1 MLRAYISSI
10 ILLISS
16 LVFALGA
23 SAQVTYPPKADNLPD
38 GDRGWCTA
46 LPANAPYDGNCGFG
60 SYAEA
65 CEAQISSYYPKGS
78 REYAGSDMVSEN
90 RYTCKIEWVD
100 PSISEAYV
108 GSGPAWRDCT
118 GTYEIVGGICRI
130 MQVCTDCVEKEQVG
144 NPINIITGEKKQ
156 TVTDFATADGLM
168 SLTRHYNS
176 SPYGEYGGMRHS
188 LTMLGNNWAFANL
201 PVLWPDRNY
210 SGTNNLFFSYADGYA
225 VQLEGENLV
234 PERLVAAHGAPRY
247 SAEYTDG
254 LVSPP
259 YGTARTIAVTSRN
272 GTIYNFEL
280 PAYDTNSVK
289 TLQAKLVSAD
299 FGSGYHHT
307 YDYYSHGKLKSITDT
322 FGRAMY
328 FSYRTVTYKKY
339 DAVGNLIDEL
349 YESISSTVSVPVEDE
364 ISVVDRVNFPDGT
377 YIKYYYDPL
386 SQFDEEW
393 NVPRRLS
400 AALKFADTG
409 QPIKSESYHYEDDR
423 LPFALTGITD
433 DADIR
438 YASWTYDN
446 AARANSS
453 EHAGGVNRY
462 DIDYGNLT
470 YQFDDS
476 IHVVTG
482 PLGHERTY
490 NLSGR
495 TRLHRINSIE
505 SAANGSVA
513 AETEIRGYSSL
524 GVKQITDGEGKV
536 ETMTRNDRGLI
547 TAKTYGAGSAD
558 AASYSANWHDRFAR
572 PTQTVGPGLT
582 TDYTYDSEGRVLTMT
597 HTDTSGVS
605 NDTRT
610 WAYTWFGPY
619 VSSVDG
625 PLPGAGDTVRYSYVG
640 ERMTEFVNELGHVTR
655 ITAHN
660 KIGAPAAFVDPN
672 GVVTNLAYDSRDRL
686 RAITVDGQAV
696 TTINYS
702 DTDLVTSITPPNGAA
717 LYFEYDDARRLM
729 AIRNAV
735 GDRIQYSRN
744 AAGGI
749 TATRIQNGTGNF
761 EFVTTAVRDAINRV
775 TEAIGAGATGGL
787 DAVTQFAYDKNDNV
801 TAITD
806 PRSNNWQQQFDGLDR
821 LVKEI
826 DPLGG
831 ETDYDLSAQ
840 MDVRSPLSGVTDAR
854 GVTTNYVR
862 NGFGEVIREVS
873 LEAGTTEYV
882 RDERG
887 LITQMTDARGIVS
900 NYTYD
905 DAGRLLTVS
914 YPSSPADDIAYTY
927 DEGSFGIGELTT
939 VTENFGTTTYSY
951 DSLGHMTG
959 MTRSILGQ
967 SYDCTYEYDL
977 AGEVIAIVYPS
988 GRRVT
993 FERDAA
999 ARITAVKTT
1008 DPATGIETTIAGGI
1022 TYLPFGPVS
1031 GLAMGD
1037 GNTLSLTYDTAYRA
1051 LTLRRSGL
1059 TGSLMDLSFEYDA
1072 AGDILA
1078 MNDNVRPDRS
1088 QSFAYDPV
1096 SRLTQAV
1103 GGYGTIDYA
1112 YNLGGDRTQRSW
1124 TKDTGTETEDY
1135 TYDGATARLMTVSL
1149 TDASAQMSVKR
1160 QFDYAPS
1167 GQVTSD
1173 TRADIDGTNYLYTY
1187 GINARGRMA
1196 SVAVGGTHIASYTY
1210 DESEQRIAKAT
1221 GTDVIH
1227 YHYDHEGRLISE
1239 TDGHTGETIREY
1251 IWLGLTPLAVI
1262 VTEDVT
1268 TGPGNCDEDLIAA
1281 LTAEL
1286 AAANSAAD
1294 VIEAEISEHE
1304 STLAFRE
1311 QKIAEMN
1318 AQLDNVSGQRREAL
1332 LDKIEKWEA
1341 KIDTLDGKIDNLT
1354 SDLAAI
1360 YAEIGQIEVALA
1372 EAQSECDGGGT
1383 ETGTGTYYLH
1393 ADHLGK
1399 PQIATDSSGAIVWD
1413 GGITTPFGEGVSLA
1427 GAFAQSLMFPGQYA
1441 DMETALNDNTPLF
1454 HNWHRTYDPTLG
1466 RYLQSDPIG
1475 LEGGIN
1481 RYAYVGG
1488 NPMGWIDP
1496 QGLTE
1501 WERIPGNSKYW
1512 RVKGKKYSEY
1522 SKRERAKFV
1531 HYNRNVLNE
1540 APCRIEKVENDKDWI
1555 LMKDSK
1561 SVFHQ
1566 QGYGGLHNKK
1576 YVNNRTG
1583 SEAIFDKAGN
1593 LVSNGLNGSTYNFDV
1608 PGGPIGDAAHFAS
1621 DIIPYYLWGNT
1632 PDDPSTLTTR
1642 LLTSAFGP
1650 YFHPFSPGNGGN
1662 ECECESEIQ

>member
-1 MLRAYISSI
+1 MLRAYFSSI
-10 ILLISS
+10 ILLLSS
-16 LVFALGA
+16 LAFAASA

-38 GDRGWCTA
+38 GDQGWCTA
-46 LPANAPYDGNCGFG
+46 LPVNAPYDSDCGFR
-60 SYAEA
+60 SYSDA
-65 CEAQISSYYPKGS
+65 CEAQISSYYPQGS
-78 REYAGSDMVSEN
+78 RKYAGSDMVDEN

-108 GSGPAWRDCT
+108 GSGPAWRDCSGSFKLIG
-118 GTYEIVGGICRI
+118 GTCRI
-130 MQVCTDCVEKEQVG
+130 MEVCTDCVGKEQVG
-144 NPINIITGEKKQ
+144 NPINVITGEKKQ

-176 SPYGEYGGMRHS
+176 APYGKYAGMRHS
-188 LTMLGNNWAFANL
+188 LIMLGNNWSFANL

-210 SGTNNLFFSYADGYA
+210 SGTDNLFFSYADGYA
-225 VQLEGENLV
+225 VQLEGENLL
-234 PERLVAAHGAPRY
+234 PERLVAGHGAPRY

-254 LVSPP
+254 LVNPP

-322 FGRAMY
+322 FGRTME
-328 FSYRTVTYKKY
+328 FSYKTVTYKKY
-339 DAVGNLIDEL
+339 DALGNLIDEL
-349 YESISSTVSVPVEDE
+349 YENISSTTAVPVEDE
-364 ISVVDRVNFPDGT
+364 ISLVDRVTLPDGT
-377 YIKYYYDPL
+377 YVQYSYDAL
-386 SQFDEEW
+386 SAFDAEW
-393 NVPRRLS
+393 DVPRRLG
-400 AALKFADTG
+400 AAHRYTAAD
-409 QPIKSESYHYEDDR
+409 QLIKSESYHYDDDR

-433 DADIR
+433 DAGIR

-446 AARANSS
+446 SSRANSS
-453 EHAGGVNRY
+453 EHAGGVNRF
-462 DIDYGNLT
+462 DIEYSLETRDADPST
-470 YQFDDS
+470 H
-476 IHVVTG
+476 IVTG
-482 PLGHERTY
+482 PLGYAQTY
-490 NLSGR
+490 NLEPR
-495 TRLHRINSIE
+495 YRLHRIKSVNGE
-505 SAANGSVA
+505 ANGTVA
-513 AETEIRGYSSL
+513 AETEIRGYSTL
-524 GVKQITDGEGKV
+524 GLKQITDGEGKV

-547 TAKTYGAGSAD
+547 TAQTYGAGSAD
-558 AASYSANWHDRFAR
+558 AASYQTDWHSRFSR
-572 PTQTVGPGLT
+572 PTQTVEPGLT
-582 TDYTYDSEGRVLTMT
+582 TDYVYDAQGRVITMT
-597 HTDTSGVS
+597 QTDTSGAAS
-605 NDTRT
+605 APRT
-610 WAYTWFGPY
+610 WTYTWFGPY

-625 PLPGAGDTVRYSYVG
+625 PLPGAGDTVFFSHIG
-640 ERMTEFVNELGHVTR
+640 ELMTEAVNELGHVTQ

-660 KIGAPAAFVDPN
+660 KIGAPATLVDPN
-672 GVVTNLAYDSRDRL
+672 GVVTNLAYDDRDRL
-686 RAITVDGQAV
+686 RTITVDGQAV

-702 DTDLVTSITPPNGAA
+702 NTDLVTSVTPPNGAA

-735 GDRIQYSRN
+735 NDRIEYTRN

-749 TATRIQNGTGNF
+749 TSTTIRNGTGGTA
-761 EFVTTAVRDAINRV
+761 EFSTTAVRDAINRV

-801 TAITD
+801 TGITD
-806 PRSNNWQQQFDGLDR
+806 PRNNNWQQQFDGLDR
-821 LVKEI
+821 LAKEI

-840 MDVRSPLSGVTDAR
+840 MDGRNPLTGVTDAR
-854 GVTTNYVR
+854 GVTTNYIR

-887 LITQMTDARGIVS
+887 LIIQMTDARGIVS
-900 NYTYD
+900 DYTYD

-914 YPSSPADDIAYTY
+914 YPSSPVDDIAYTY
-927 DEGSFGIGELTT
+927 DEGSFGIGQLTT
-939 VTENFGTTTYSY
+939 VVENFGTTTYSY

-999 ARITAVKTT
+999 ARITAVKTI
-1008 DPATGIETTIAGGI
+1008 DPATGTETTIAGGI

-1037 GNTLSLTYDTAYRA
+1037 GNALSLTYDLAYRA

-1059 TGSLMDLSFEYDA
+1059 TGSLMDLSFDYDA

-1112 YNLGGDRTQRSW
+1112 YNLGGDRTQRAW

-1135 TYDGATARLMTVSL
+1135 AYDGATARLMTVSL
-1149 TDASAQMSVKR
+1149 TDAAAQMSIKR

-1167 GQVTSD
+1167 GQLTSD
-1173 TRADIDGTNYLYTY
+1173 TRADTGRTNYLYTY

-1262 VTEDVT
+1262 VTEEVT

-1413 GGITTPFGEGVSLA
+1413 GGITTPFGESVALA

-1475 LEGGIN
+1475 LAGGIN

-1488 NPMGWIDP
+1488 NPLSWIDP
-1496 QGLTE
+1496 AGLDAWIVIDPKGAGKFGHALLFFEDGSGQCWGYEMGARNVPSAAAGLLSFFNLPTRGGGTLGKIKGAE
-1501 WERIPGNSKYW
+1501 NGCGIPNSKYHIKYETSPETGDKILECA
-1512 RVKGKKYSEY
+1512 KGTQEFLKESLLEVELLNKKIGLIPRYP
-1522 SKRERAKFV
+1522 
-1531 HYNRNVLNE
+1531 YNIWANNCGHSVTGILGCAGVNVNKMPVVP
-1540 APCRIEKVENDKDWI
+1540 API
-1555 LMKDSK
+1555 LM
-1561 SVFHQ
+1561 V
-1566 QGYGGLHNKK
+1566 
-1576 YVNNRTG
+1576 
-1583 SEAIFDKAGN
+1583 E
-1593 LVSNGLNGSTYNFDV
+1593 
-1608 PGGPIGDAAHFAS
+1608 
-1621 DIIPYYLWGNT
+1621 
-1632 PDDPSTLTTR
+1632 
-1642 LLTSAFGP
+1642 
-1650 YFHPFSPGNGGN
+1650 
-1662 ECECESEIQ
+1662 

>member
-10 ILLISS
+10 ILFLSS
-16 LVFALGA
+16 LVFAAGA
-23 SAQVTYPPKADNLPD
+23 SAQVTYPPKAPELAD
-38 GDRGWCTA
+38 GDKGWCTA
-46 LPANAPYDGNCGFG
+46 LPADAPYPDNCGFG
-60 SYAEA
+60 SYADA
-65 CEAQISSYYPKGS
+65 CTAQISSYYPQGS
-78 REYAGSDMVSEN
+78 RQYAGSELIDDG
-90 RYTCKIEWVD
+90 RATCRMELVFLGL
-100 PSISEAYV
+100 ELYV
-108 GSGPAWRDCT
+108 GSGSVWRDCA
-118 GTYEIVGGICRI
+118 GNYELIGGVCRI
-130 MQVCTDCVEKEQVG
+130 MQICTDCEGNQQVG
-144 NPINIITGEKKQ
+144 NPINVITGEKKQ
-156 TVTDFATADGLM
+156 TVVDFATADGLM
-168 SLTRHYNS
+168 TLTRHYNS
-176 SPYGEYGGMRHS
+176 APYGAYGGMRYMRR
-188 LTMLGNNWAFANL
+188 MLGDNWAFANT
-201 PVLWPDRNY
+201 PVLRPDRYY
-210 SGTNNLFFSYADGYA
+210 SDIDDLYFIFADGYA
-225 VQLEGENLV
+225 VKLEDHELA
-234 PERLVAAHGAPRY
+234 PERLIAAHGAPRY

-254 LVSPP
+254 LVDPAF
-259 YGTARTIAVTSRN
+259 GTARSIAVTARN

-280 PAYDTNSVK
+280 PAYTSDQIADGLT
-289 TLQAKLVSAD
+289 AKLVSVD
-299 FGSGYHHT
+299 FGSGYRHE
-307 YDYYSHGKLKSITDT
+307 YQYYAHGKLHNIIDNY
-322 FGRAMY
+322 GRTIEFLY
-328 FSYRTVTYKKY
+328 KTVAYVKY
-339 DAVGNLIDEL
+339 DENGVVIRELKQNISGN
-349 YESISSTVSVPVEDE
+349 TVAEIEPSVTLVEQ
-364 ISVVDRVNFPDGT
+364 VNLPDGT
-377 YIKYYYDPL
+377 YLKYDYDRL
-386 SQFDEEW
+386 SPFDLEW
-393 NVPRRLS
+393 EIPRRL
-400 AALKFADTG
+400 
-409 QPIKSESYHYEDDR
+409 KSVKRFNVLDEELNSETYHYEDQR

-433 DADIR
+433 DSDIR
-438 YASWTYDN
+438 YSTWTYDN

-453 EHAGGVNRY
+453 VNAGGVNSY
-462 DIDYGNLT
+462 DIEYSDLT
-470 YQFDDS
+470 YQFDPS
-476 IHVVTG
+476 THVVTG
-482 PLGHERTY
+482 PLGYKKTY
-490 NLSGR
+490 NLEGR
-495 TRLHRINSIE
+495 VRLHRIKTVAGE
-505 SAANGSVA
+505 ANGTVE
-513 AETEIRGYSSL
+513 AETEIRGYSTL
-524 GVKQITDGEGKV
+524 GLKQITDGEGKV

-547 TAKTYGAGSAD
+547 TAQTYGAGSAD
-558 AASYSANWHDRFAR
+558 AASYLTDWHERFPY
-572 PTQTVGPGLT
+572 PTQTVEPGLT
-582 TDYTYDSEGRVLTMT
+582 TDYVYDSEGRVLTMT
-597 HTDTSGVS
+597 QTDTESVN
-605 NDTRT
+605 NDSRT
-610 WAYTWFGPY
+610 WTYTWVGPFI
-619 VSSVDG
+619 SSIDG
-625 PLPGAGDTVRYSYVG
+625 PLPGVGDRISFSYINNL
-640 ERMTEFVNELGHVTR
+640 MTEAVNELGHVTQ

-660 KIGAPAAFVDPN
+660 KIGAPATLIDPN
-672 GVVTNLAYDSRDRL
+672 GVVTNLAYDDRDRL
-686 RAITVDGQAV
+686 RTITVDGQAV

-702 DTDLVTSITPPNGAA
+702 NTDLVTSVTPPNGAA
-717 LYFEYDDARRLM
+717 LYFEYDQARRLM

-735 GDRIQYSRN
+735 DDRIEYSRN

-749 TATRIQNGTGNF
+749 TSTTIRNGTGGTA
-761 EFVTTAVRDAINRV
+761 EFSTTAVRDAINRV
-775 TEAIGAGATGGL
+775 TEAVGAGVTGGL
-787 DAVTQFAYDKNDNV
+787 DATVQFAYDKNDNV
-801 TAITD
+801 TGITD

-840 MDVRSPLSGVTDAR
+840 MDGRDPLAGVTDAR

-887 LITQMTDARGIVS
+887 LIIQMTDARGIVS
-900 NYTYD
+900 DYTYD

-927 DEGSFGIGELTT
+927 DEGPFGIGQLTT

-951 DSLGHMTG
+951 DSLGHITA
-959 MTRSILGQ
+959 MTRTILGQ

-1037 GNTLSLTYDTAYRA
+1037 GNALSLTYDLAYRA

-1112 YNLGGDRTQRSW
+1112 YNLGGDRTQRIW
-1124 TKDTGTETEDY
+1124 AKDTGTETEDY
-1135 TYDGATARLMTVSL
+1135 AYDAGTARLMTVSL
-1149 TDASAQMSVKR
+1149 TDAAAQMSVKR

-1210 DESEQRIAKAT
+1210 DESEQRIAKAA

-1360 YAEIGQIEVALA
+1360 YAEIGQIELALS

-1475 LEGGIN
+1475 LAGGIN

-1488 NPMGWIDP
+1488 NPNSYVDQTGLFAWGAAFALMDFGLQYRKYGNRWECYDWISIGMNMVGGGLIQKALKKVPGKEFSHWIPDRYIRPRSRSGKNPNEHYKPWVDRYLNRFVNSRFNGNYVKKEWHAKTDDFRRQFMSASWKRDNPQWRKYQQQIMRVPGWI
-1496 QGLTE
+1496 
-1501 WERIPGNSKYW
+1501 PGSGF
-1512 RVKGKKYSEY
+1512 VGGAAATDFS
-1522 SKRERAKFV
+1522 RENCDCK
-1531 HYNRNVLNE
+1531 
-1540 APCRIEKVENDKDWI
+1540 
-1555 LMKDSK
+1555 
-1561 SVFHQ
+1561 
-1566 QGYGGLHNKK
+1566 
-1576 YVNNRTG
+1576 
-1583 SEAIFDKAGN
+1583 
-1593 LVSNGLNGSTYNFDV
+1593 
-1608 PGGPIGDAAHFAS
+1608 
-1621 DIIPYYLWGNT
+1621 
-1632 PDDPSTLTTR
+1632 
-1642 LLTSAFGP
+1642 
-1650 YFHPFSPGNGGN
+1650 
-1662 ECECESEIQ
+1662 